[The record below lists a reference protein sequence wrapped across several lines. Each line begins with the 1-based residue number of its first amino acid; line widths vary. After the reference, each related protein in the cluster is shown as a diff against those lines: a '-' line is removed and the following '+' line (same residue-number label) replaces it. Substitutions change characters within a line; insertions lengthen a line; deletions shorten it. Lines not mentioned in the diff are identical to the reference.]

1 MEEQAK
7 LLADLTATISF
18 MNSKLEE
25 MHPVVLDLSTWRP
38 MIERNMDN
46 LRAEVGD
53 LRMRMSEVVRSS
65 SSSPT
70 GAAPPPL
77 RPFTADAPPLLPT
90 PPKPAGLASSALQ
103 AADGGDGHGQFGHGD
118 ASNQR
123 GTNFGDL
130 ASPKGAPAKGTFPN
144 PCAGYDSSDSA
155 RNWNCSCFPAPPRV
169 DFPLFDGENPR
180 AWRLRCEAYFQVCN
194 MHPETW
200 VNCAAMYFTDDALA
214 WL

>member
-7 LLADLTATISF
+7 LLADLTATISS

-77 RPFTADAPPLLPT
+77 HPFTADAPPLLPT